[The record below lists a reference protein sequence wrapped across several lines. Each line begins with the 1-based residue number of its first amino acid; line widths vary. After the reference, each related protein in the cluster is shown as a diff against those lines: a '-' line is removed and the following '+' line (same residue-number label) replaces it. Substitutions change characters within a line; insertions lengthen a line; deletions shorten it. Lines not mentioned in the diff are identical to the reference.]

1 MLPRH
6 RHITLNDIKSCFN
19 TIVKVIKW
27 GNLRKCKVLS
37 QCSFKQPFLTE
48 DTVMLLRGNNVT
60 SNQHSFPNPTYF
72 TTGEIER
79 YRLKSSGK
87 MKENILK
94 CIDTLK
100 KKHILSDSIFTGIG
114 FGISDLKK
122 SHFPHEVVDKNDF
135 GLLHIQILEQ

>member
-1 MLPRH
+1 
-6 RHITLNDIKSCFN
+6 
-19 TIVKVIKW
+19 
-27 GNLRKCKVLS
+27 
-37 QCSFKQPFLTE
+37 
-48 DTVMLLRGNNVT
+48 
-60 SNQHSFPNPTYF
+60 
-72 TTGEIER
+72 
-79 YRLKSSGK
+79 

-135 GLLHIQILEQ
+135 GLLHIQILEQWTLQRKKKYNKGQLDSCVLAILCIEWYRRPSEQGFWDKSANR